1 MNMKSVHLSLISA
14 IVACVFLVDMYH
26 GTGDGKNES
35 SSMIITAVSRRRHLD
50 IYFVYYNYDSI
61 SRRFRCEE
69 QESFMVEERTCM
81 KNENLLEGI

>member
-35 SSMIITAVSRRRHLD
+35 SSMIITAVNRRTHSD
-50 IYFVYYNYDSI
+50 IYYYDSI
-61 SRRFRCEE
+61 SGHFTCE
-69 QESFMVEERTCM
+69 QESFMVEERTCI
-81 KNENLLEGI
+81 KNEKLLNGI

>member
-14 IVACVFLVDMYH
+14 IVACVFLIDMYH
-26 GTGDGKNES
+26 GTDDGKNES
-35 SSMIITAVSRRRHLD
+35 SSMIITAVNRRTHSD
-50 IYFVYYNYDSI
+50 MYSYDSI
-61 SRRFRCEE
+61 SGHFTCEK